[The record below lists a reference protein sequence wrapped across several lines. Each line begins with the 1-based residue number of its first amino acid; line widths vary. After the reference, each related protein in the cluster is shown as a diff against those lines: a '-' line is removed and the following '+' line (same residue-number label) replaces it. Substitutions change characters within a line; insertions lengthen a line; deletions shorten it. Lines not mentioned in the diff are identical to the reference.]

1 MNIKKTPAGLVL
13 LCDDR
18 GMIRQVNRDDFGLG
32 ELNIGTMLGLLVD
45 PGSRTKLLNFL
56 VEVRSRGSATG
67 WEVNFIAHGQII
79 SLCLAGVTDKES
91 MLLIGTQQ
99 MNEAELICA
108 GLVEIHPELANT
120 LLTTIQEHSFPD
132 SIQKRD
138 ENNNFEDVTLL
149 NSELIDLQR
158 KLVKNNL
165 ELQKAMQE
173 LKRSNSELETFA
185 YVASHDLQE
194 PLRMITSYLQLLE
207 QRYKGRLD
215 KDALEFIAYAVD
227 GSNRM
232 KQLIDGLLSYSRVG
246 TRGKEFASTDC
257 ESVLNQ
263 VLYNLQFAIEEN
275 EAEITH
281 DPLPNVMADDTQ
293 LAQLFQNLVSNAIKF
308 HGLKTPRVH
317 VRAMKKGNEWIF
329 SVKDNG
335 IGIEPEF
342 FEQIFVIFR
351 RLESR
356 EKFAGS
362 GIGLAVCKRIVERHG
377 GRIWLESQP
386 GEGTNF
392 FFSLPGS

>member
-1 MNIKKTPAGLVL
+1 
-13 LCDDR
+13 
-18 GMIRQVNRDDFGLG
+18 
-32 ELNIGTMLGLLVD
+32 
-45 PGSRTKLLNFL
+45 
-56 VEVRSRGSATG
+56 
-67 WEVNFIAHGQII
+67 
-79 SLCLAGVTDKES
+79 
-91 MLLIGTQQ
+91 
-99 MNEAELICA
+99 
-108 GLVEIHPELANT
+108 
-120 LLTTIQEHSFPD
+120 
-132 SIQKRD
+132 
-138 ENNNFEDVTLL
+138 
-149 NSELIDLQR
+149 
-158 KLVKNNL
+158 
-165 ELQKAMQE
+165 
-173 LKRSNSELETFA
+173 
-185 YVASHDLQE
+185 
-194 PLRMITSYLQLLE
+194 
-207 QRYKGRLD
+207 
-215 KDALEFIAYAVD
+215 LEFIAYAVD